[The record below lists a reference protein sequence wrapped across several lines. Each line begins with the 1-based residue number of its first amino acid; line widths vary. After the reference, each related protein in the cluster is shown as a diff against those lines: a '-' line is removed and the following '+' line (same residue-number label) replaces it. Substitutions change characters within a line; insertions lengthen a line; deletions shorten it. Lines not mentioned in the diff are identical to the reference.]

1 VHRSVLTNREYIAF
15 AGKHTVEVI
24 CMQDLDRALAEKD
37 PQVKTYRAKDRYG
50 DKSEYLVKFPGLTV
64 DDLRDLAESK
74 ALEYME
80 GGLMPATVI
89 VDPHSLEKIGGIP
102 RSMRTAGEF
111 IKAIAPHAKALKVK
125 YGDGVDREIWD
136 AVEAGG
142 VEIDLLLGEGKI
154 PEALAVHRLIAK
166 RVVRQPD
173 IMKRRAQACLEIIL
187 EDAAKRLDALEKEIA
202 DGRARKVSR
211 ELARLARALQETP
224 LADRARKLAAGPAPK
239 DN

>member
-1 VHRSVLTNREYIAF
+1 MLTNREYIEF
-15 AGKHTVEVI
+15 ASEHTVEVI

-80 GGLMPATVI
+80 GRLMPATVI

-102 RSMRTAGEF
+102 RSMRMPREF

-125 YGDGVDREIWD
+125 YGRGVDRKVWD
-136 AVEAGG
+136 AVDAGG
-142 VEIDLLLGEGKI
+142 VEIDLLLGEGRI
-154 PEALAVHRLIAK
+154 PEALAVHRLIAA

-173 IMKRRAQACLEIIL
+173 IVKRKVQACLEIIL
-187 EDAAKRLDALEKEIA
+187 EDAGKRLDALEKEIA
-202 DGRARKVSR
+202 GGHRNRVSR
-211 ELARLARALQETP
+211 ELARLARVLQETP

>member
-1 VHRSVLTNREYIAF
+1 MLTNREYIAF
-15 AGKHTVEVI
+15 ARKHTVEVI

-50 DKSEYLVKFPGLTV
+50 DKSEYLVKFPSLTV

-80 GGLMPATVI
+80 GKLMPATVI
-89 VDPHSLEKIGGIP
+89 VDPHTLAKMGGIP
-102 RSMRTAGEF
+102 RSMRSAGEF

-125 YGDGVDREIWD
+125 YGEGVDRELWD

-166 RVVRQPD
+166 RIIRQPE
-173 IMKRRAQACLEIIL
+173 IMKRRVEACLEIIL
-187 EDAAKRLDALEKEIA
+187 EDAGQRLDALEKQIGDGHRRKIA
-202 DGRARKVSR
+202 R
-211 ELARLARALQETP
+211 ELGRLARALEGTP
-224 LADRARKLAAGPAPK
+224 LADRARKLAAGPDPK